1 MKSILFITFCFF
13 CLTIQSQEITTKLH
27 SEKALEADSFIGVD
41 EFQNTYYIKENILY
55 KKTSKQLFSYSNV
68 GLGKL
73 SNVNIQNPFKIIL
86 FYAEFNAAII
96 LDNNLNELTQK
107 IDFTKETQFNNVVFV
122 TGASQ
127 NNLWLY
133 ADDNKLHL
141 YDYQNYAELL
151 QTQPT
156 TFYDPDF
163 IPKNIVSTFK
173 KIWVLSVNTV
183 LEFNEYGIYT
193 KSFDLK
199 EVEQIFSFQKG
210 FIFFKQRKFFYQ
222 EPASIIPIRLDYEDH
237 IESIYINSAYIFIF
251 DGKSVYQYQI
261 MRWKLL

>member
-13 CLTIQSQEITTKLH
+13 SLALQSQELTTELH
-27 SEKALEADSFIGVD
+27 TNKALEADSFIGVD
-41 EFQNTYYIKENILY
+41 EFESMYYIKENILY

-73 SNVNIQNPFKIIL
+73 NSVNIQNPFKVIL
-86 FYAEFNAAII
+86 FYADFNAAII

-107 IDFTKETQFNNVVFV
+107 IDFTKETLFNNVAFV

-141 YDYQNYAELL
+141 YDYRNYAEVL

-156 TFYDPDF
+156 TFYDPNF
-163 IPKNIVSTFK
+163 LPKNITSTYK
-173 KIWVLSVNTV
+173 KIWILSVNSV

-210 FIFFKQRKFFYQ
+210 FIFFKKRKFFYQ
-222 EPASIIPIRLDYEDH
+222 ESSRIVPIRLDFEGR

-251 DGKSVYQYQI
+251 DGKTVYQYQI
-261 MRWKLL
+261 IR

>member
-13 CLTIQSQEITTKLH
+13 SLALQSQELTTELH
-27 SEKALEADSFIGVD
+27 SKKALEADSFIGVD
-41 EFQNTYYIKENILY
+41 EFQSMYFIKENILY

-73 SNVNIQNPFKIIL
+73 SSVNIQNPFKVIL

-96 LDNNLNELTQK
+96 IDNNLNELTQK
-107 IDFTKETQFNNVVFV
+107 IDFTKETLFNNVAFV

-127 NNLWLY
+127 NNIWLY

-141 YDYQNYAELL
+141 YDYRNYTEVL

-163 IPKNIVSTFK
+163 LPKNITSTYK
-173 KIWVLSVNTV
+173 KIWILSVNSV

-210 FIFFKQRKFFYQ
+210 FVFFKKRKFFYQ
-222 EPASIIPIRLDYEDH
+222 ESSRIVPIRLDYEDT

-251 DGKSVYQYQI
+251 DGKTIYQYQI
-261 MRWKLL
+261 IR